1 MKEATPRMA
10 DHDVEKAAT
19 TEGLPVSVSMGP
31 ALAQAN
37 VPSESS
43 LVSRRVVFICALSVL
58 LAIAAALIAQILMHL
73 IWGITT
79 LVFYGRLSFARST
92 PPQHIDHWWQVP
104 LILLVPVAGGVV
116 VGFMAR
122 YGSKAIRG
130 HGIPE

>member
-1 MKEATPRMA
+1 MVLTKEDTPRMA

-37 VPSESS
+37 VPVESS
-43 LVSRRVVFICALSVL
+43 LVNKRVVLICGLSIL

-73 IWGITT
+73 IWGITN
-79 LVFYGRLSFARST
+79 LAFFGHLSFHRTT
-92 PPQHIDHWWQVP
+92 PPSHIDVWWRVP
-104 LILLVPVAGGVV
+104 VILLVPVLGGVI

-122 YGSKAIRG
+122 YGSKAI
-130 HGIPE
+130 